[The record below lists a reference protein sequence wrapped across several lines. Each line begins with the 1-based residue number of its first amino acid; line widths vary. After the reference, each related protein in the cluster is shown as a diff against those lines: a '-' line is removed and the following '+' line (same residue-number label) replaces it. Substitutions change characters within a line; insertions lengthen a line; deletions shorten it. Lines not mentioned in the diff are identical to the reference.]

1 MNRQIAKLDQM
12 LQQTR
17 TPENRYSMSG
27 ESTKKY
33 NEASDDIQKCK
44 YLSLIIIVETIFTI
58 SYYMVF
64 INYIFK
70 IHSYIFILA
79 SIQFRIYNFV
89 LYFFITDL
97 LIILQT

>member
-44 YLSLIIIVETIFTI
+44 YLS
-58 SYYMVF
+58 
-64 INYIFK
+64 
-70 IHSYIFILA
+70 
-79 SIQFRIYNFV
+79 
-89 LYFFITDL
+89 
-97 LIILQT
+97 